1 MKIHRYPLGQM
12 QANCYILEQE
22 DSCLIIDPTDEAGFI
37 LEKILKKHLTL
48 VGLIATHGHFDHI
61 MAVGEIQLTLAAQGI
76 DLPLYIHAKDTFL
89 LKRVVET
96 AKHFLNYE
104 PAVIPIQS
112 TKELSTGDLKIQHFE
127 FQIIHTPGHTPGSC
141 CFYFKNDNVLFTGDT
156 LFKMG
161 IGRYDFS
168 YSDKDELKKSLK
180 RIFTLPEDT
189 IFYSGHG
196 EESTLE
202 DEKEN
207 ATFMIDPF

>member
-1 MKIHRYPLGQM
+1 MNIHRYSLGQM
-12 QANCYILEQE
+12 QANCYVLEQE

-37 LEKILKKHLTL
+37 LEKTLQKGLTIS
-48 VGLIATHGHFDHI
+48 GLIATHGHFDHI

-76 DLPLYIHAKDTFL
+76 DLPLYIHPKDQFL

-112 TKELSTGDLKIQHFE
+112 TQDISQGKEIIESFVFE
-127 FQIIHTPGHTPGSC
+127 VIHTPGHTPGSC
-141 CFYFKNDNVLFTGDT
+141 CFYLKNENVLFTGDT

-161 IGRYDFS
+161 IGRYDFA
-168 YSDKDELKKSLK
+168 YSDKDDLKKSLDT
-180 RIFTLPEDT
+180 IFMLPEET

-196 EESTLE
+196 EESTLGE
-202 DEKEN
+202 EKEN
-207 ATFMIDPF
+207 INILTNN